1 MLTILAIWV
10 VASVPFGIL
19 VGTFIRQ
26 AGEALP
32 RGAQLYG
39 VGALI
44 RPATVTR
51 AVAVDPS
58 RSGQIYPLIGLR

>member
-10 VASVPFGIL
+10 VASVPLGIL
-19 VGTFIRQ
+19 VGTVIRE
-26 AGEALP
+26 ADEALP
-32 RGAQLYG
+32 HGSSAIWP
-39 VGALI
+39 GALI

-58 RSGQIYPLIGLR
+58 RPYKFYPSLF